1 MFFESIAAY
10 QFDFTVKDW
19 TDEKASQTIEKL
31 VNSLDTIDGDKQEV
45 VDEIRNCIVVD
56 KHTNK
61 DWSLDGVELSQ
72 TANNLANK
80 LDTLEKVPKG
90 IKIPNT
96 AINNGHWIKTDLTY
110 DSTTFELV
118 VTDFEANDYI
128 RYIIDDDDEKDEVM
142 EERNLQSA
150 LKTLSQSKVTKN
162 WKPQFKKRISSKVSP
177 FTSSILETITKART
191 EHYTLTKKGPT
202 SGPGL
207 ELVWNKQTG
216 TPTSGDISPRLWTRK
231 ESTTHNIDLD
241 STDDGSINS
250 FVTTAKDVT
259 EYGKGRQTSLL
270 TASGIAKSSSST
282 TKVIGG
288 VRLTLPNA
296 MERAPSSLDD
306 ENNQHTNNYTQSSL
320 RPRTPIFRHLPWQRN
335 ETETKPTGKRRKLT

>member
-19 TDEKASQTIEKL
+19 TAEKASQTIEKL
-31 VNSLDTIDGDKQEV
+31 VNSLDTIDGDEQEV

-80 LDTLEKVPKG
+80 LDTWEKVPKG

-128 RYIIDDDDEKDEVM
+128 RYIIDNDDEKDEVM
-142 EERNLQSA
+142 EERSLQSA

-177 FTSSILETITKART
+177 FTTSILETITKART

-202 SGPGL
+202 SGPRL

-216 TPTSGDISPRLWTRK
+216 TYGTGTYPQDYGQERNLHPQHRLRQYRRWFHQQFRDNCKGCYRIWKVQTDQSPNCERYCK
-231 ESTTHNIDLD
+231 VKFVNDESHWGCKAYITKRN
-241 STDDGSINS
+241 G
-250 FVTTAKDVT
+250 AGT
-259 EYGKGRQTSLL
+259 EQ
-270 TASGIAKSSSST
+270 
-282 TKVIGG
+282 
-288 VRLTLPNA
+288 
-296 MERAPSSLDD
+296 
-306 ENNQHTNNYTQSSL
+306 L
-320 RPRTPIFRHLPWQRN
+320 R
-335 ETETKPTGKRRKLT
+335 